1 MKRALVRGEGP
12 LLGRGSHCLLSL
24 LRADPPAGGLGP
36 RLSSE

>member
-1 MKRALVRGEGP
+1 MKGALVRGKGP
-12 LLGRGSHCLLSL
+12 LGWGSHGLLGP